1 MYEELK
7 GKGLEVLLVSFRE
20 SPDLVRRTVKDRGY
34 TAPVLLDESGDVTGK
49 MYGVFGPPTMYLIDR
64 QGRLLARGAGPHN
77 WSSAQ
82 ARRLMDEVLT
92 AR

>member
-20 SPDLVRRTVKDRGY
+20 GPDLVRRTVKERGY

-77 WSSAQ
+77 WSSPQ
-82 ARRLMDEVLT
+82 ARRLMDEVLA